1 LLAKIVNDNA
11 ENLAPRGAL
20 AFFASK
26 LAPTVGRVIS
36 DKSPGFTA
44 AQHRQMICTASSHLS
59 RATTMS
65 KKPSKH
71 GPNKAKSI
79 IAQPLFRSRQERAG
93 KGKGSYRREAFQSN
107 SWEASYFLAA

>member
-1 LLAKIVNDNA
+1 MQ
-11 ENLAPRGAL
+11 APR
-20 AFFASK
+20 
-26 LAPTVGRVIS
+26 
-36 DKSPGFTA
+36 
-44 AQHRQMICTASSHLS
+44 QASSYSFDRRRIQVFDISYIAPGWTAGRL
-59 RATTMS
+59 RVPIMS

>member
-1 LLAKIVNDNA
+1 
-11 ENLAPRGAL
+11 
-20 AFFASK
+20 
-26 LAPTVGRVIS
+26 
-36 DKSPGFTA
+36 
-44 AQHRQMICTASSHLS
+44 
-59 RATTMS
+59 MS

-107 SWEASYFLAA
+107 SWRLLNLWLPEGKRPSGMIRSAPDL

>member
-1 LLAKIVNDNA
+1 MRSTVGADLLAKASEYSYAIEA
-11 ENLAPRGAL
+11 GQTRGFGRLFAPQRPP
-20 AFFASK
+20 FE
-26 LAPTVGRVIS
+26 RI
-36 DKSPGFTA
+36 
-44 AQHRQMICTASSHLS
+44 I
-59 RATTMS
+59 MS

-79 IAQPLFRSRQERAG
+79 IAQPLFRSRQERPA